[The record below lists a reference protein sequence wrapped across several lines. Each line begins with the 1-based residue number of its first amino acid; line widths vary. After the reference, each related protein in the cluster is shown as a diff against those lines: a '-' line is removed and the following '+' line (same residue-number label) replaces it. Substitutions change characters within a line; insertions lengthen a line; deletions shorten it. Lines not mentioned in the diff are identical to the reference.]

1 MSTGLRI
8 THKSITTGALGNLQS
23 NLGRMQRLQ
32 EQLSSGSRIGRPSD
46 DPTGTVDS
54 MRFRSEIRQA
64 EQHVRNVDDGLG
76 WLGTADTAITG
87 ALGAV
92 RKAKELALTGANG
105 AMGPTEREAL
115 AAELDGLREHL
126 FALAGTEYLGRPIFG
141 GTETSAYAKGPDGTV
156 SYTGDQG
163 RVTRRAAA
171 GVEVDVNIPG
181 TTVFGPPGADVF
193 TVLSDLANHLRGRA
207 ADGTSDP
214 SAVGLVGTTDLEA
227 LDARFRGLQDGLST
241 VGTRYAQLEVMRT
254 RAEDAQVT
262 VKEQLSEVQ
271 SVDLPKTIMELQLQ
285 EVAYQSALAA
295 TARTIQPSLM
305 DFLR

>member
-1 MSTGLRI
+1 VSTGLRI
-8 THKSITTGALGNLQS
+8 THKSITAGALGNLQS

-76 WLGTADTAITG
+76 WLGTADTAVTN
-87 ALGAV
+87 ALGVV

-115 AAELDGLREHL
+115 ASELDGLREHL
-126 FALAGTEYLGRPIFG
+126 FSLAGTEYLGRPIFG
-141 GTETSAYAKGPDGTV
+141 GTETAAYAKAADGTIT
-156 SYTGDQG
+156 YAGDQG
-163 RVTRRAAA
+163 RVTRRPAA

-181 TTVFGPPGADVF
+181 TAVFGPPGADVF
-193 TVLSDLANHLRGRA
+193 AVLSDLANHLRGRA
-207 ADGTSDP
+207 ADGTPDP
-214 SAVGLVGTTDLEA
+214 SAVALDGTTDLGA
-227 LDARFRGLQDGLST
+227 LDDRFRALQDGLST
-241 VGTRYAQLEVMRT
+241 VGARYAQLEVMRT

-295 TARTIQPSLM
+295 TSRTIQPSLM